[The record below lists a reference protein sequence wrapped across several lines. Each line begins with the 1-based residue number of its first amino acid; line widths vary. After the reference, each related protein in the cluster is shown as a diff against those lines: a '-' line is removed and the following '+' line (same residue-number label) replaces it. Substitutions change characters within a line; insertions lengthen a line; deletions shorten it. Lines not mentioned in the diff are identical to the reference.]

1 MENLQITLD
10 EWMLMKDR
18 LKQEL
23 LGVKRSFVRIGFA
36 LRKIEENRFYEQ
48 DGYKSVA
55 EFAKS
60 EYGLEATTVSR
71 FMAINREY
79 SIDGYSEHLRPE
91 YAELG
96 RSQLEEMLKLPE
108 PDRQMI
114 RPETARADIRELKQ
128 FNKTEPEVGVA
139 DDIKKLIERFFYDN
153 KAVLN
158 EVFAEGETQVVNA
171 KRFAEIVNPS
181 GNRSY
186 RKGLYFVLMY
196 EDKISI
202 KKFGENPREMS
213 WQDFLFFTKVVFGSA
228 AAGGKTWEK
237 YFGEEEEDE
246 PGNVGTEDTGAS
258 SKKAEPEPE
267 RSDGAAT
274 AEPEISEEP
283 ETEEMGQEGIG
294 GNTAESDSEF
304 SAGEETEELGQAES
318 GEEDEGEPIIVEAVE
333 QKRDEEPEPETEDEE
348 KLSDSEI
355 GEAGIVDISQ
365 IAPAQKP
372 ANADKQRAA
381 SESKPEVIRGEIV
394 PEKTE
399 NVRLIDGN
407 RLKKIFM
414 MKGKDSF
421 KLSTVINEIELAP
434 EVK

>member
-10 EWMLMKDR
+10 EWMVMKDR

-114 RPETARADIRELKQ
+114 RPETARADIRDLKQ
-128 FNKTEPEVGVA
+128 FNKTEPEFGVA

-246 PGNVGTEDTGAS
+246 PGTVGTEDTGTS
-258 SKKAEPEPE
+258 SQKAESEPG
-267 RSDGAAT
+267 RSEGAAT

-283 ETEEMGQEGIG
+283 ETEEMGQEGTG
-294 GNTAESDSEF
+294 GNTAESDAEF

-318 GEEDEGEPIIVEAVE
+318 REEDEGEPIIVEAVE
-333 QKRDEEPEPETEDEE
+333 QKRDEEAEPETEDEE
-348 KLSDSEI
+348 ELSDSEI
-355 GEAGIVDISQ
+355 GEAGIVNISQ

-372 ANADKQRAA
+372 ANADKQRAE
-381 SESKPEVIRGEIV
+381 SEPKPEVIRGEIV

-421 KLSTVINEIELAP
+421 KLSMVINEIELAP